1 MLPRTQLADYRLLF
15 SRGESSGRPSQW
27 LIRPLLEVDR
37 AAIEAYCEQHGLQP
51 RFDRSNLDT
60 TYFRN
65 WLRQQVFPLLAKQNP
80 KVRQVLR
87 RSARVIADDQ
97 ALLRAVLDEAW
108 LRVVLEDSS
117 REPDRAESSGQPRA
131 GGGLVALDLSAWR
144 ALHPS
149 LQRSMMREAIHR
161 LRWSLRDI
169 SFLHVENA
177 LAVARDGTTGDR
189 ATLPGGLVLGVAYD
203 RLIIGDATAIGPV
216 PDWPLLRTEAQ
227 QLELAL
233 PGDTP
238 LPGCDWVLRAVIL
251 DRAALPEG
259 WAASAGPWQA
269 FFDARLCG
277 RPLVLR
283 RRRPGD
289 RFQPQGLNGHSVKVA
304 DFYTNRKVPSHLRG
318 QLPLLADP
326 ERILW
331 VCGWRLD
338 ERVLVGEL
346 TKEVLALSFVRT
358 APTAE

>member
-1 MLPRTQLADYRLLF
+1 M
-15 SRGESSGRPSQW
+15 
-27 LIRPLLEVDR
+27 
-37 AAIEAYCEQHGLQP
+37 
-51 RFDRSNLDT
+51 
-60 TYFRN
+60 
-65 WLRQQVFPLLAKQNP
+65 
-80 KVRQVLR
+80 
-87 RSARVIADDQ
+87 
-97 ALLRAVLDEAW
+97 
-108 LRVVLEDSS
+108 
-117 REPDRAESSGQPRA
+117 
-131 GGGLVALDLSAWR
+131 
-144 ALHPS
+144 
-149 LQRSMMREAIHR
+149 
-161 LRWSLRDI
+161 
-169 SFLHVENA
+169 
-177 LAVARDGTTGDR
+177 
-189 ATLPGGLVLGVAYD
+189 LGVAYD